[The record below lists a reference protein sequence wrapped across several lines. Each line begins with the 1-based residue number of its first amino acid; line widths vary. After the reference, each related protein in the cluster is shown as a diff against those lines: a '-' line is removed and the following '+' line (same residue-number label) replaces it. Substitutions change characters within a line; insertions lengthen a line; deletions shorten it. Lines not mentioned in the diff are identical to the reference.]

1 MSKKLVIFGTGVV
14 ADVAYSILRKSH
26 NIVAF
31 CVDDAYYKSGL
42 TKNELPVYSLNYFI
56 KNLSNIDTLIFVAVG
71 YHNLNQV
78 REEKIRI
85 FKSLGYS
92 QPICVSEHAYIAD
105 SAEISEGCL
114 VMPGAVIE
122 PFVRVKRNTIIW
134 SNVVIGHHSEIHH
147 SCWIAANTTIGG
159 SVEINE
165 LCFIGLGAV
174 VCNSLSIGKSAFIG
188 ASTLVS
194 NNVNDESVLISEPTK
209 IAPFD
214 SATFSR
220 FNGLI

>member
-1 MSKKLVIFGTGVV
+1 MPFALTTRTIRL
-14 ADVAYSILRKSH
+14 A
-26 NIVAF
+26 
-31 CVDDAYYKSGL
+31 

-78 REEKIRI
+78 REEKISSIPR
-85 FKSLGYS
+85 L
-92 QPICVSEHAYIAD
+92 QPICVSEHAYIAE

-134 SNVVIGHHSEIHH
+134 SNVVVGHHSEIHH
-147 SCWIAANTTIGG
+147 SCWIAANTTIG
-159 SVEINE
+159 SSIEINE
-165 LCFIGLGAV
+165 LCFIGLGAG
-174 VCNSLSIGKSAFIG
+174 VCNSLSVGKSAFIG
-188 ASTLVS
+188 ASTLVG

-214 SATFSR
+214 SSTFSFQQPDLEMLSLDTSIIVAGNR
-220 FNGLI
+220 IHL